1 MENRQDTEATSYSLR
16 YVIPRNPV
24 WRFIWDSLRVLS
36 LSGQVMEVENPI
48 NLRSA
53 HANKLLTQ
61 TAKISANV
69 QVKTLLC
76 GFISAFLSFCFLFFV
91 FWLFVILFFALLM
104 FNIVWHT
111 GNTEHIHRQRHGY
124 YSLIACF
131 GDCRRYCSY
140 VVFSNYESTEG

>member
-1 MENRQDTEATSYSLR
+1 MENRQDTEAPSYSLR

-91 FWLFVILFFALLM
+91 FWLLGFCYFVFCA
-104 FNIVWHT
+104 FNVQYRLA
-111 GNTEHIHRQRHGY
+111 HRKY
-124 YSLIACF
+124 
-131 GDCRRYCSY
+131 
-140 VVFSNYESTEG
+140 